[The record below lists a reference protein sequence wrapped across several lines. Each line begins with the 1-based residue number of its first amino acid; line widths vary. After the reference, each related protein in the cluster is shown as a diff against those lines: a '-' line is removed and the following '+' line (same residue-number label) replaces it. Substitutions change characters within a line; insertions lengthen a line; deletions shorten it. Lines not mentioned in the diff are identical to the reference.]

1 MKKSLL
7 LTLAVMTVPAVAF
20 ASAGIQGECSDC
32 HTMHNS
38 IGGQE
43 VAQIGLPG
51 GGMTTAAGP
60 VQNLLKMDCIA
71 CHAMDPNGTDKIVTL
86 DGGSQVPQVV
96 HADPTGD
103 LAGGN
108 FAYVGDPGTGNNRHG
123 HNVKDL
129 FAGGDDDGYGTST
142 AGALNN
148 PPGMYHGDGTNKK
161 FSSVSAFD
169 NFTCAGAKGCH
180 GTRSQM
186 LTGATDTT
194 TNIFSYTM
202 RQGIAAISGA
212 HHNSYDGQKSGAS
225 YDVADA
231 GRGTHD
237 GAKVAAGYRF
247 IPGLHGYGNET
258 NRWQNNSATD
268 HNEYYGV
275 QGLTGVTSGCGMCHV
290 TGTAGTGAS
299 SRMTY
304 DSAIRIPNNSMSGFC
319 ATCHGEFHSTGDNA
333 QIEGTGYNGKS
344 GAFLRH
350 PSDYVI
356 PNSSEYAAYT
366 TYSTTAPVARP
377 TLADSISGTV
387 TPGTDM
393 VMCLSCHE
401 AHGTP
406 NDYMLRF
413 DYNKMIAGNTAAADL
428 GTGCLACHTS
438 KGILPEN
445 R

>member
-38 IGGQE
+38 IQGKA
-43 VAQIGLPG
+43 VAQVGTLG
-51 GGMTTAAGP
+51 GGSSTSTAP
-60 VQNLLKMDCIA
+60 VMNLLKMDCIA
-71 CHAMDPNGTDKIVTL
+71 CHAMDPNGADKIVHM
-86 DGGSQVPQVV
+86 DGGSDIPQVM
-96 HADPTGD
+96 HADTTGD

-108 FAYVGDPGTGNNRHG
+108 FSYVGAPGTGNNRHG

-129 FAGGDDDGYGTST
+129 FAGGDDDGYGSST

-148 PPGMYHGDGTNKK
+148 PPGMYHGDTTSKK

-194 TNIFSYTM
+194 TNIFVYQM
-202 RQGIAAISGA
+202 RTGIAAISGA
-212 HHNSYDGQKSGAS
+212 HHNSYDGAKSGANYAAS
-225 YDVADA
+225 
-231 GRGTHD
+231 GTRGAHD

-247 IPGLHGYGNET
+247 IPGLWAYGNET
-258 NRWQNNSATD
+258 NRWQNNNGTD

-275 QGLTGVTSGCGMCHV
+275 QGLTTPGSGCSLCHI

-304 DSAIRIPNNSMSGFC
+304 DSAIQVPNNSMSGFC
-319 ATCHGEFHSTGDNA
+319 STCHGEFHSTGANA
-333 QIEGTGYNGKS
+333 QIEGTGANGKS

-350 PSDYVI
+350 PSDFVI
-356 PNSSEYAAYT
+356 PNTSEYAAYT
-366 TYSTTAPVARP
+366 SYEITAPVARP
-377 TLADSISGTV
+377 TLASSISGAV

-428 GTGCLACHTS
+428 GKGCLACHTS